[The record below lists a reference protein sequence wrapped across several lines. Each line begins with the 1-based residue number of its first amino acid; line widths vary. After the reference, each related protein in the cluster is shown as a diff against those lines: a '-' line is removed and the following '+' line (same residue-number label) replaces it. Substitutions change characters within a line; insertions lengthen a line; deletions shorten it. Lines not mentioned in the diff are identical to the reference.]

1 MNVIDKLAAILL
13 FISCI
18 ALQSE
23 SNDEFTV
30 DFESNMIR
38 IPKKCYHSN
47 CYQGACLYEGCKDIS
62 CTGGA
67 CHFIDC
73 LDASCEGIHRCSGDC
88 LVVSDGTIIVSSA
101 GGSCVFERSKG
112 SKCGGGRYDVTLNDI
127 RKNSSTDLIS

>member
-18 ALQSE
+18 ALRSE

-73 LDASCEGIHRCSGDC
+73 SDASCE
-88 LVVSDGTIIVSSA
+88 

-112 SKCGGGRYDVTLNDI
+112 SKCGGGSCTFRNVEETLQAGYCQGGNCNIEGQQHPDMHAYI
-127 RKNSSTDLIS
+127 TI